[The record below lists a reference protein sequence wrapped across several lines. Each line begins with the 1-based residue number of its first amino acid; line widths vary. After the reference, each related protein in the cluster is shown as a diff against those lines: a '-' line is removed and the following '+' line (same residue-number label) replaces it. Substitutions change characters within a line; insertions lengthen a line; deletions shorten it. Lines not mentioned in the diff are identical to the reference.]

1 MPYVVQEVRDRLDRD
16 PLGAQNPGELGYTVA
31 LLAETYLYRHT
42 TDPDRPDFRF
52 SDVAELLGT
61 FESIKMELY
70 RRVLTPYEDMQ
81 LDRAGDCFRQNIR
94 AMEHAHSEKTQ
105 VDDTVPE

>member
-1 MPYVVQEVRDRLDRD
+1 MPYVRPDVRERLDKD

-42 TDPDRPDFRF
+42 TDPARPDFRF

-70 RRVLTPYEDMQ
+70 RRVCIPYEDMQ
-81 LDRAGDCFRQNIR
+81 LGLAGDCFRQNIR
-94 AMEHAHSEKTQ
+94 GQEYAASHEAPGT
-105 VDDTVPE
+105 